1 MKKDTNTKVA
11 DALKLLDDAI
21 SYEIQEI
28 MNLNHKAQNYQ
39 KLADEKFEEM
49 ASLFEKLV
57 PCKDR
62 VGKLYNSLDN
72 TNLFNKLENILNLR
86 EILKDK
92 ENDGK

>member
-62 VGKLYNSLDN
+62 VSKLYNSLDN